1 MTDLYTDIVPDYFD
15 YLAQAFPVMC
25 ASDEFHFLPRA
36 EKAAQYYDSLDDLDG
51 LVVAERVSRLKAFR
65 RTFEIRDPRENDL
78 DKQTD
83 LAVLKSSVEGIL
95 IELEAKESWRH
106 NPLLYLKIAFIG
118 LDHALTKPASGRK
131 ERIDRAMAR
140 LGAIPRLLHQGINNL
155 DRVPAT
161 YYGASC
167 AMAADCK
174 DYLRELGQLLAAPA
188 QGTASTKSMES
199 ALSALEAFTGFMKDL
214 TPIPDHEF
222 PLSSLEATI
231 RDHFLSLRSI
241 SEIFE
246 ISSEEWQKNHEHLE
260 RLRRDIDP
268 CKSWQELYHD
278 YTPSTLEET
287 STMSLYEREIERL
300 RIFFQEQGFM
310 PGFDS
315 SFPLEL
321 CETPT
326 YLRSVRSAASFG
338 AALRA
343 DTGEKDLFYI
353 TTQPPQKHGGEAGD
367 LLRRRLHRE
376 YRFLSAHETIPGHHL
391 LDGVRRGLRNPVR
404 RQIESPLF
412 YEGWAYYAE
421 SLLSDY
427 GYVNSPIESL
437 VDSKRR
443 LWRAARCRIDV
454 GLPTG
459 RLARGEAVDL
469 LTTAGFSP
477 QEANAQ
483 IDRFRLNPGYQLCY
497 TLGRYEI
504 MRLRQI
510 FGSRMGRDEF
520 HRALLE
526 GGERPFH
533 LIEKAFEAE
542 YA

>member
-1 MTDLYTDIVPDYFD
+1 
-15 YLAQAFPVMC
+15 
-25 ASDEFHFLPRA
+25 
-36 EKAAQYYDSLDDLDG
+36 
-51 LVVAERVSRLKAFR
+51 
-65 RTFEIRDPRENDL
+65 
-78 DKQTD
+78 
-83 LAVLKSSVEGIL
+83 
-95 IELEAKESWRH
+95 
-106 NPLLYLKIAFIG
+106 
-118 LDHALTKPASGRK
+118 
-131 ERIDRAMAR
+131 
-140 LGAIPRLLHQGINNL
+140 
-155 DRVPAT
+155 
-161 YYGASC
+161 
-167 AMAADCK
+167 
-174 DYLRELGQLLAAPA
+174 
-188 QGTASTKSMES
+188 
-199 ALSALEAFTGFMKDL
+199 
-214 TPIPDHEF
+214 
-222 PLSSLEATI
+222 
-231 RDHFLSLRSI
+231 
-241 SEIFE
+241 
-246 ISSEEWQKNHEHLE
+246 
-260 RLRRDIDP
+260 
-268 CKSWQELYHD
+268 
-278 YTPSTLEET
+278 
-287 STMSLYEREIERL
+287 
-300 RIFFQEQGFM
+300 M

-315 SFPLEL
+315 SLPLEL

-421 SLLSDY
+421 SLLGDY

-443 LWRAARCRIDV
+443 LWRAARCQIDV

-459 RLARGEAVDL
+459 RLARGDAVDL

-497 TLGRYEI
+497 TLGRHEI

-510 FGSRMGRDEF
+510 FGFRMGRDEF

-533 LIEKAFEAE
+533 LIEKALEAE